1 MEPISAKLVLCAR
14 RRSQPLDAPSHL
26 NLINALW
33 ANVIYSFFKQG
44 SWGSERLN
52 NSLKGTQLLSGKGKN
67 NTWRCSTLGWCAC
80 SRWCQQELS
89 SLTFIIHT
97 NLYSSST
104 CGFHSRDPP
113 AGKLRWIC
121 PGVRLGK
128 ERGREG
134 SRTCSNSWTEGK
146 RSGRQ
151 LGDLPDKALKA
162 IGKSRPV

>member
-1 MEPISAKLVLCAR
+1 MLALGGAS
-14 RRSQPLDAPSHL
+14 RSSLHL
-26 NLINALW
+26 P
-33 ANVIYSFFKQG
+33 
-44 SWGSERLN
+44 
-52 NSLKGTQLLSGKGKN
+52 
-67 NTWRCSTLGWCAC
+67 
-80 SRWCQQELS
+80 LS
-89 SLTFIIHT
+89 STQIYIARPHVDFT
-97 NLYSSST
+97 AGT
-104 CGFHSRDPP
+104 PP

-134 SRTCSNSWTEGK
+134 SRTCSNSWTEGQ

>member
-104 CGFHSRDPP
+104 YGFHSRDPP
-113 AGKLRWIC
+113 LLGSFAGSALEWGWGRR
-121 PGVRLGK
+121 GEGK
-128 ERGREG
+128 EVGLALTHGRKAEKWQAAWRS
-134 SRTCSNSWTEGK
+134 SR
-146 RSGRQ
+146 
-151 LGDLPDKALKA
+151 
-162 IGKSRPV
+162 